1 MTRTLLP
8 PYVLQAVLDQLAE
21 SVLITD
27 AEGRI
32 LYVNAA
38 FEALTGYGR
47 EEVLGKNPRILK
59 SGRHP
64 QEFYERFWAQL
75 LEGRA
80 FRGYFV
86 NRRKDGSLYTEEK
99 VVTPVRDASGRTL
112 YLVATSR
119 DVTEELA
126 LRERLQELATLDP
139 LTGLLNRRAFEEAVE
154 KAILSTGQGHALV
167 YLDLDRFK
175 AVNDALGHLDGDR
188 VLREVAQRLRRA
200 LPQGLL
206 GRVGG
211 DEFAAWFPAHNPLE
225 AQAKARALLEACALE
240 VDLGTGRVRLEASL
254 GIALYPSHGM
264 HYEDLARRA
273 DLAMYRAKATRMREP
288 VVFTP
293 DLEGLTPQALILEAE
308 FHRALATGQVALFFQ
323 GLKRVGEEGFR
334 DAEVLFRL
342 RKGETYFNP
351 LPHMDLSHR
360 AVNEALDR
368 FVVRQ
373 LRGLQTRYPH
383 LTFWVNLTPWGLGD
397 KGFLALVERE
407 VQAGLDP
414 QKVVLEI
421 SEVLALAQ
429 IGRIAPGLW
438 KLKSMGFRLALDDFG
453 AGQTSL
459 AHLSRL
465 PLDYLKLDP
474 HLLTFPG
481 SQRETLLRHIVDMA
495 HEMGLEVVLE
505 GLERQE
511 DWELAQTLG
520 VDLAQGFFLHRPEEK
535 PAWATKGSPCLGTD

>member
-264 HYEDLARRA
+264 HYGELVRRA
-273 DLAMYRAKATRMREP
+273 DLAMYRAKAGRLREP

-334 DAEVLFRL
+334 DVEVLFRL
-342 RKGETYFNP
+342 RKGETYLNP
-351 LPHMDLSHR
+351 LPRMDLSRR

-373 LRGLQTRYPH
+373 LRELQTRYPH

-397 KGFLALVERE
+397 KGFLDLVERE

-414 QKVVLEI
+414 QRVVLEV
-421 SEVLALAQ
+421 SEALALAQ

-474 HLLTFPG
+474 HLLAFP
-481 SQRETLLRHIVDMA
+481 RDRKETVLRHIVDMA

-505 GLERQE
+505 GLELEE

>member
-154 KAILSTGQGHALV
+154 KVILSTGQGHALA

-254 GIALYPSHGM
+254 GIALYPSHGI
-264 HYEDLARRA
+264 HYGELVRRA
-273 DLAMYRAKATRMREP
+273 DLAMYRAKAGRLREP

-308 FHRALATGQVALFFQ
+308 FHRALATGQAALFFQ

-334 DAEVLFRL
+334 DVEVLFRL
-342 RKGETYFNP
+342 RKGETYLNP
-351 LPHMDLSHR
+351 LPRMDLSRR

-368 FVVRQ
+368 FVVHQ

-397 KGFLALVERE
+397 KGFLDLVERE

-414 QKVVLEI
+414 QRVVLEV
-421 SEVLALAQ
+421 SEALALAQ

-474 HLLTFPG
+474 HLLAFP
-481 SQRETLLRHIVDMA
+481 RDRKETVLRHIVDMA

-505 GLERQE
+505 GLEREE

-535 PAWATKGSPCLGTD
+535 PA

>member
-1 MTRTLLP
+1 MTHTLLP

-99 VVTPVRDASGRTL
+99 VVTPIRDASGRTQ

-154 KAILSTGQGHALV
+154 RAIQSTGQGHALA

-206 GRVGG
+206 GRLGG

-264 HYEDLARRA
+264 HYGELVRRA
-273 DLAMYRAKATRMREP
+273 DLAMYRAKAGRLREP

-308 FHRALATGQVALFFQ
+308 FHRALATGQAALFFQ

-334 DAEVLFRL
+334 DVEVLFRL
-342 RKGETYFNP
+342 RKGETYVNP
-351 LPHMDLSHR
+351 LPRMDLSRR

-373 LRGLQTRYPH
+373 LRELQTRYPH

-397 KGFLALVERE
+397 KGFLDLVERE

-414 QKVVLEI
+414 QRVVLEV
-421 SEVLALAQ
+421 SEALALAQ

-474 HLLTFPG
+474 HLLAFP
-481 SQRETLLRHIVDMA
+481 RDRKETVLRHIVDMA

-505 GLERQE
+505 GLEREE

-520 VDLAQGFFLHRPEEK
+520 VNLAQGFFLHRPEEK
-535 PAWATKGSPCLGTD
+535 PA